1 MTTSNAI
8 NANSSGIVIYDG
20 AGNFSADT
28 TTTHNVLVGAAS
40 NGIANVAPGASGTVL
55 ASNGVSADPSFQSI
69 PGVGVTVTNHATLV
83 GGASNSIT
91 SVGPG
96 TSGHVLTSNGAGADP
111 SFQALPAATGVQ
123 TLTDGS
129 ANVVSPTGGTITFTN
144 GNNISNLS
152 GSPSTITF
160 SVSGTTNHA
169 VQVGNSSGSLTS
181 IGLGTAGQALVSGGA
196 ASNPSFQVLPVS
208 GGGSG
213 ANSLTGVISGN
224 GTSAFTASPVSQ
236 YASIVGGASNALS
249 SVGPG
254 AVGTVLAGNGASA
267 NPSFQTIPG
276 LGTTV
281 TQNAALVGGASNNIV
296 SVGPGSTGQ
305 VLAGNTGSSP
315 SFQNIPG
322 VGVTVTEYA
331 TLVGGASNSIASLAL
346 GTAGQVLTS
355 NGAGANPSFQSL
367 PSSTGF
373 TQINTQV
380 FTSSGTYTPTAGM
393 KYCIVECVGG
403 GGGGGGANGN
413 NNGCAAGG
421 GGGAGGYCRKF
432 LSAASVGVSQV
443 VTIGSAGSGGVSNTN
458 GTAGGNTTFGSIL
471 TANGGSGGSGA
482 TASSGNG
489 GTARAGGAGGT
500 ATGGDVNSRGN
511 AGSSGWG
518 LLFVTTVQGE
528 VVMGG
533 AGAPSVFGGSAVSV
547 FAVSGP
553 NNFNGNAGLT
563 YGAGGG
569 GGITEKTTSTANG
582 GAGFA
587 GICIVTEFI

>member
-196 ASNPSFQVLPVS
+196 ASDPSFQVLPVV

-213 ANSLTGVISGN
+213 TNSLTGVISGN

-281 TQNAALVGGASNNIV
+281 SQYASLVGGASNNIV
-296 SVGPGSTGQ
+296 SVAPSATSGVPLVSNGSSSNPSFSQATVPGGGTGLTSLTPYA
-305 VLAGNTGSSP
+305 VLAGGTTGTGNV
-315 SFQNIPG
+315 QQ
-322 VGVTVTEYA
+322 VG
-331 TLVGGASNSIASLAL
+331 I

-355 NGAGANPSFQSL
+355 NGAGALPSFQGSPGSRVAFSAYLTNNITNTTGDTTQYLCVFDTVSL
-367 PSSTGF
+367 NAGSGFSTLTGLF
-373 TQINTQV
+373 TAPVAGNYL
-380 FTSSGTYTPTAGM
+380 FTFATRITTTSNIS
-393 KYCIVECVGG
+393 GG
-403 GGGGGGANGN
+403 GNYVNYLVVNGSNLYKLFGN
-413 NNGCAAGG
+413 NRPDTGSATCNVAGSV
-421 GGGAGGYCRKF
+421 F
-432 LSAASVGVSQV
+432 SIVISLSASDTVGVSYAL
-443 VTIGSAGSGGVSNTN
+443 TTDAGTK
-458 GTAGGNTTFGSIL
+458 NTTITGD
-471 TANGGSGGSGA
+471 A
-482 TASSGNG
+482 TNK
-489 GTARAGGAGGT
+489 
-500 ATGGDVNSRGN
+500 
-511 AGSSGWG
+511 
-518 LLFVTTVQGE
+518 
-528 VVMGG
+528 
-533 AGAPSVFGGSAVSV
+533 
-547 FAVSGP
+547 P
-553 NNFNGNAGLT
+553 NNFSGTLL
-563 YGAGGG
+563 
-569 GGITEKTTSTANG
+569 
-582 GAGFA
+582 
-587 GICIVTEFI
+587 